1 MKSFFG
7 CRQSTRNEQSRI
19 MNSNK
24 PNSNDELSEDDQTKF
39 ETGLFDLSGM
49 ELDSVSED
57 DPDAVVEENLTR
69 MTREQLTEQFTQ
81 HRDRLW
87 RSVQV
92 RMDPRLYGRV
102 DPDDVL
108 QEAYLDAEKRL
119 GHFAEE
125 VNFAPFVWLRL
136 IVGQTLINVHR
147 RHIGAQ
153 KRDASRERSPSSS
166 LRHQYSATSQ
176 QFALHLAANQTT
188 PSEAI
193 MRDERVGQL
202 AATLGL
208 LSEVDREILTLR
220 HFEDLS
226 NKEIAELLGI
236 EQKAASIRYVRA
248 IKRLKECLGD
258 QDVMG
263 GIGF

>member
-1 MKSFFG
+1 MEF
-7 CRQSTRNEQSRI
+7 EHE
-19 MNSNK
+19 
-24 PNSNDELSEDDQTKF
+24 DEMQ
-39 ETGLFDLSGM
+39 
-49 ELDSVSED
+49 
-57 DPDAVVEENLTR
+57 PTR
-69 MTREQLTEQFTQ
+69 MTREQLTEEFTR
-81 HRDRLW
+81 HRERLW
-87 RSVQV
+87 RTVQL

-108 QEAYLDAEKRL
+108 QEAYIDAEKRL

-125 VNFAPFVWLRL
+125 IKFTPFVWLRL

-153 KRDASRERSPSSS
+153 KRDASRERTQSNS

-176 QFALHLAANQTT
+176 QFAFQLAANQTS
-188 PSEAI
+188 PSEML
-193 MRDERVGQL
+193 MRDERVIQL
-202 AATLGL
+202 ADSLES

-236 EQKAASIRYVRA
+236 EQKAASIRYIRA
-248 IKRLKECLGD
+248 IKRLKSCLTGHD
-258 QDVMG
+258 DFKSG
-263 GIGF
+263 LGLF

>member
-1 MKSFFG
+1 
-7 CRQSTRNEQSRI
+7 
-19 MNSNK
+19 MNSEEPK
-24 PNSNDELSEDDQTKF
+24 SNDEPSDDGQSSFQSE
-39 ETGLFDLSGM
+39 LFQLSGM
-49 ELDSVSED
+49 QLDSVSED
-57 DPDAVVEENLTR
+57 DPDAVVEINAAR
-69 MTREQLTEQFTQ
+69 MTREQLTQEFTN

-87 RSVQV
+87 RSIHV

-153 KRDASRERSPSSS
+153 KRDASRERSPTNS
-166 LRHQYSATSQ
+166 LQYQYSATSQ
-176 QFALHLAANQTT
+176 QFALQLAANQTT
-188 PSEAI
+188 PSEAV
-193 MRDERVGQL
+193 MRDERIGQL
-202 AATLGL
+202 AATLDL

-226 NKEIAELLGI
+226 NKEIAQLLGI

-248 IKRLKECLGD
+248 IKRLKDCLGD
-258 QDVMG
+258 LDVIGGMG
-263 GIGF
+263 F